1 VKRACSKYK
10 RKDRNRKKKREKEK
24 KKTYK
29 EQRKEIRVVEIK
41 KERKIYLKRRVRSE
55 ESRLLF
61 LIS

>member
-1 VKRACSKYK
+1 MFQIQ
-10 RKDRNRKKKREKEK
+10 KKGQKQKEK
-24 KKTYK
+24 KEKKERMKKTYK

-41 KERKIYLKRRVRSE
+41 IERKIYSKRRVRSK